1 MKKKLT
7 ANLGLKILAVLI
19 SVIIWFIVVNIND
32 PVDKTVFRNIPVE
45 ILNADVITNEGKVYE
60 VLDGSDTIDV
70 TVLAKRSILDTLG
83 KDNIIATADMQ
94 ELNFMDTM
102 VRIKLSTNKYNDKL
116 ESIKSSSE
124 SLKVNIEDLKKQQF
138 VIASMTTG
146 EPAEGYILGNIGSDQ
161 NLISVSGPESIISM
175 IDSAA
180 VLVDVTGLSQDVR
193 TDASVRLYD
202 AEGNLIDN
210 KNIKKSLDRV
220 KVNVEILQTKRVPLA
235 FASMGVPADGYALT
249 GEIESNPSTV
259 LIAGKSSTIKNISQI
274 EVPDTELNVTG
285 QNKDMLTVV
294 EIKKY
299 LPDGVSFADSKFDG
313 RAKVTVHIAK
323 EVTDEIVLEKDK
335 VSIVN
340 LPEGS
345 AGELE
350 DGDEEI
356 TLSVS
361 GLKEDMEALEDA
373 EITAVIDVTGFME
386 TGGMTELMPGMYHMP
401 VTVMLPDGVRLDED
415 MTMKVAIRKEENHN
429 NNGNKEDAERK
440 SE

>member
-83 KDNIIATADMQ
+83 KENIIATADMQ
-94 ELNFMDTM
+94 EMNFMDTM

-138 VIASMTTG
+138 VIASMTSG

-161 NLISVSGPESIISM
+161 NLISVSGPESVIST

-202 AEGNLIDN
+202 AEGNPVEN

-220 KVNVEILQTKRVPLA
+220 KVNVEILQTKRVPLV
-235 FASMGVPADGYALT
+235 FTSMGVPADGYALT

-274 EVPDTELNVTG
+274 EVPETELNVTG
-285 QNKDMLTVV
+285 QNKNMLTVV
-294 EIKKY
+294 EIKNY
-299 LPDGVSFADSKFDG
+299 LPDGVAFADSKFDG
-313 RAKVTVHIAK
+313 KARVTVHIEK
-323 EVTDEIVLEKDK
+323 EITDEITLAGRN
-335 VSIVN
+335 ILITN
-340 LPEGS
+340 LPVGMT
-345 AGELE
+345 GELE
-350 DGDEEI
+350 NGNDEI
-356 TLSVS
+356 TLAVS
-361 GLKEDMEALEDA
+361 GLSEDMETLKDT
-373 EITAVIDVTGFME
+373 EITAIVDVTGFME
-386 TGGMTELMPGMYHMP
+386 SNGMTELMPGTYHMP
-401 VTVMLPDGVRLDED
+401 VTVNLPDGVRLDDD
-415 MTMKVAIRKEENHN
+415 MSVKVAIKNEESH
-429 NNGNKEDAERK
+429 GAGEE
-440 SE
+440 